1 MRSRETK
8 VKVHNQWLETDR
20 EKHPSAQRTVRSFH
34 SCHDSLSCTVEQI
47 TDRRFY
53 VRHPR
58 VPRRE
63 LCSLDVTRG
72 RFTGTVALLAH
83 ALAVGHHSDLCG
95 LYGSWLLDYKQ
106 CSFNR
111 PAVLDDTHPS
121 HRVPVRQIRSRCHTR
136 QHTHIRQW
144 RIFLLYRLFSQQRVR
159 LLSRIHDRS
168 PPRGGSALSRPRGS
182 GISRSTPGFR

>member
-20 EKHPSAQRTVRSFH
+20 EKHPSA
-34 SCHDSLSCTVEQI
+34 
-47 TDRRFY
+47 
-53 VRHPR
+53 
-58 VPRRE
+58 RRE

-72 RFTGTVALLAH
+72 RFTGTVALLAR
-83 ALAVGHHSDLCG
+83 ALAVGDHSDLCG

-144 RIFLLYRLFSQQRVR
+144 RIFLLY
-159 LLSRIHDRS
+159 
-168 PPRGGSALSRPRGS
+168 
-182 GISRSTPGFR
+182 